1 MPDGPFG
8 SGFNP
13 LEDLVSRLV
22 GGFEQSFGGPSRP
35 GTPGTSTRRL
45 ERYGRDLTAAA
56 RAGRL
61 DPVIGREDEVEQV
74 LEVLSRRTKN
84 NPVLIGDPGVGKTAI
99 VEGIAQRI
107 AEGAVPEPL
116 RNRRLIALDLAGMVA
131 GTKYRGE
138 FEERLTAVID
148 EVTAAA
154 RTVVLFLD
162 ELHTVIGAGAGAEG
176 GAMDA
181 ASMLKPA
188 LARGDLQL
196 VGATTV
202 DEYRRHIERDPALE
216 RRFQPILITE
226 PSIEDTVAI
235 LRGLRKRYE
244 SHHRVRITDEA
255 TDAAA
260 RLSDRYLT
268 DRFLPDKAID
278 LIDRASARVRSRA
291 QAPSEHTRVL
301 EQRVEQLTRAKDI
314 AVDAEDYERARALT
328 RALDLAIVELET
340 AHVGPTRPPEVG
352 ADDVADIVARSTGI
366 PVAQLTEA
374 ERHRLL
380 HLEEQLRQRVVGQ
393 DEAVE
398 AVADAVRASR
408 VGLHHPDRPVGSFLF
423 LGPTGVGKTELA
435 RALAQVLFGSR
446 ERLVRIDMSEFQD
459 KHTVSRLIGAP
470 PGYVGHEE
478 AGQLTD
484 AVRRTPYTV
493 VLLDEIE
500 KAHADV
506 SNILLGVFDAG
517 RLTDSRGRTV
527 NFANTVIIMTS
538 NLGAEVLLAAT
549 SAGRSVEEVR
559 EPLMASVGRHFRPE
573 FLNRI
578 DEIVLFRGLDR
589 PQLRAI
595 TELLLEQTRQRLRA
609 QDITLRLDDDAI
621 DWLAG
626 RGYQPEFGARPL
638 RRAIG
643 RELERTLSRM
653 LLAGE
658 LRPGQDVR
666 GSVAGDRLEFT
677 VTEP

>member
-22 GGFEQSFGGPSRP
+22 DGLGQSLGGM
-35 GTPGTSTRRL
+35 TKPGTSTRRL
-45 ERYGRDLTAAA
+45 ERHGRDLTALA

-61 DPVIGREDEVEQV
+61 DPVIGRGEEIEQV
-74 LEVLSRRTKN
+74 LEVLARRTKN

-99 VEGIAQRI
+99 VEGIAQRM
-107 AEGAVPEPL
+107 AQGAVPEQL
-116 RNRRLIALDLAGMVA
+116 RNKRLIALDLAGMVA

-138 FEERLTAVID
+138 LEERLTAVIE
-148 EVTAAA
+148 EVTAAS

-202 DEYRRHIERDPALE
+202 EEYRRHIERDAALE
-216 RRFQPILITE
+216 RRFQPILVTE
-226 PSIEDTVAI
+226 PSVEDTIAI
-235 LRGLRKRYE
+235 VRGLRKRYE
-244 SHHRVRITDEA
+244 SHHRVRITDKAAE
-255 TDAAA
+255 AAA

-278 LIDRASARVRSRA
+278 LIDRASARVRRQA
-291 QAPSEHTRVL
+291 QAPSEHIRAL

-314 AVDAEDYERARALT
+314 ALDAEDYERAEALT

-340 AHVGPTRPPEVG
+340 ARAGPTSPPEVG
-352 ADDVADIVARSTGI
+352 AADVAEVVARSTGI
-366 PVAQLTEA
+366 PVAQLTEV

-398 AVADAVRASR
+398 AVADAIRASR
-408 VGLHHPDRPVGSFLF
+408 AGLHHPERPVGSFLF

-435 RALAQVLFGSR
+435 RALAQALFGS
-446 ERLVRIDMSEFQD
+446 EQRLVRIDMSEFQD
-459 KHTVSRLIGAP
+459 RHTVSRLIGAP

-506 SNILLGVFDAG
+506 LNILLQVFDAG
-517 RLTDSRGRTV
+517 RLTDARGRVV

-538 NLGAEVLLAAT
+538 NLGAEVLLSAT
-549 SAGRSVEEVR
+549 SAGREVDEVR
-559 EPLMASVGRHFRPE
+559 EPLMASVRRHFRPE

-589 PQLRAI
+589 PRLRTI

-609 QDITLRLDDDAI
+609 QNITLHLDDDAI
-621 DWLAG
+621 DWLVG

-638 RRAIG
+638 RRVIG
-643 RELERTLSRM
+643 RDVERTLSRM

-658 LRPGQDVR
+658 LRDGQDVR

-677 VTEP
+677 VTEPHAG

>member
-13 LEDLVSRLV
+13 LEDLVGRLV
-22 GGFEQSFGGPSRP
+22 DGLEQSLGGVAR
-35 GTPGTSTRRL
+35 PGTSTRRL
-45 ERYGRDLTAAA
+45 ERFGRDLTALA

-61 DPVIGREDEVEQV
+61 DPVIGRQEEIEQV

-99 VEGIAQRI
+99 VEGIAQRM
-107 AEGAVPEPL
+107 AEGAVPEQM
-116 RNRRLIALDLAGMVA
+116 RNKRLISLDLAGMVA

-138 FEERLTAVID
+138 FEERLTAVIE
-148 EVTAAA
+148 EVTAAS

-188 LARGDLQL
+188 LARGDLQM

-202 DEYRRHIERDPALE
+202 EEYRRHIERDAALE
-216 RRFQPILITE
+216 RRFQPILVTE
-226 PSIEDTVAI
+226 PSIEDTIAI

-255 TDAAA
+255 AEAAA

-278 LIDRASARVRSRA
+278 LIDRASARVRRQA

-314 AVDAEDYERARALT
+314 ALDAEDYERAQALT

-340 AHVGPTRPPEVG
+340 AHAGPTRPPEVG
-352 ADDVADIVARSTGI
+352 AADVADIVARSTGI
-366 PVAQLTEA
+366 PVAQLTEV

-380 HLEEQLRQRVVGQ
+380 HLEEQLRQRVIGQ

-398 AVADAVRASR
+398 AVADAIRSSRA
-408 VGLHHPDRPVGSFLF
+408 GLHHPERPVGSFLF

-435 RALAQVLFGSR
+435 RALAQALFGSQ
-446 ERLVRIDMSEFQD
+446 ERLIRIDMSEFQD

-470 PGYVGHEE
+470 PGYAGHEE

-493 VLLDEIE
+493 LLLDEIE
-500 KAHADV
+500 KAHVDV
-506 SNILLGVFDAG
+506 SNILLQVFDAG
-517 RLTDSRGRTV
+517 RLTDSRGRVV

-538 NLGAEVLLAAT
+538 NLGAEVLLSAT
-549 SAGRSVEEVR
+549 SAGREVDEVR
-559 EPLMASVGRHFRPE
+559 EPLMASVRRHFRPE

-589 PQLRAI
+589 PRLRTI

-609 QDITLRLDDDAI
+609 QHITLHLDDEAI

-638 RRAIG
+638 RRVIG
-643 RELERTLSRM
+643 REVERTLSRM

-658 LRPGQDVR
+658 LREGQDVR

-677 VTEP
+677 VTEPHAE

>member
-1 MPDGPFG
+1 MPEGPFG

-13 LEDLVSRLV
+13 FEDLVSRLV
-22 GGFEQSFGGPSRP
+22 GGIEQSLGGMTRP
-35 GTPGTSTRRL
+35 GTSSGRL

-61 DPVIGREDEVEQV
+61 DPVIGRENEIEQL

-99 VEGIAQRI
+99 VEGLAQRI
-107 AEGAVPEPL
+107 ADGAVPDPL
-116 RNRRLIALDLAGMVA
+116 RDRRVIALDLAGMVA

-138 FEERLTAVID
+138 FEERLTTVID

-154 RTVVLFLD
+154 RMVVLFLD

-181 ASMLKPA
+181 SSMLKPA

-202 DEYRRHIERDPALE
+202 EEYRRHIERDPALE
-216 RRFQPILITE
+216 RRFQPILVAE
-226 PSIEDTVAI
+226 PSVADTVAI
-235 LRGLRKRYE
+235 LRGVRKRYE
-244 SHHRVRITDEA
+244 SHHRVRITNEA

-260 RLSDRYLT
+260 RLSHRYLP

-278 LIDRASARVRSRA
+278 LIDRASARVRLRGA
-291 QAPSEHTRVL
+291 APSEDIRAL
-301 EQRVEQLTRAKDI
+301 QQRVEQLTRAKDI
-314 AVDAEDYERARALT
+314 AVDAEDYERAEALT
-328 RALDLAIVELET
+328 HELDLAIVALET
-340 AHVGPTRPPEVG
+340 ARAGSTRPPEVG
-352 ADDVADIVARSTGI
+352 AADVADIVARTTGI
-366 PVAQLTEA
+366 PVAQLTEV

-380 HLEEQLRQRVVGQ
+380 HLEEQLRQRVIGQ

-398 AVADAVRASR
+398 AVADAIRASR
-408 VGLHHPDRPVGSFLF
+408 AGLKHPGRPVGSFLF

-435 RALAQVLFGSR
+435 RALAETLFGS
-446 ERLVRIDMSEFQD
+446 EQQLVRIDMSEFQD
-459 KHTVSRLIGAP
+459 KHTVSRLVGAP

-478 AGQLTD
+478 GGQLTG
-484 AVRRTPYTV
+484 AVRRTPYAV

-506 SNILLGVFDAG
+506 SNILLQVFDAG
-517 RLTDSRGRTV
+517 RITDGRGRTADFT
-527 NFANTVIIMTS
+527 NAVIIMTS
-538 NLGAEVLLAAT
+538 NLGADQLLAAT

-559 EPLMASVGRHFRPE
+559 EPLMASVRRHFRPE

-578 DEIVLFRGLDR
+578 DEIVLFRGLDQA
-589 PQLRAI
+589 QLRTI
-595 TELLLEQTRQRLRA
+595 TVLLVEQTRQRLKA
-609 QDITLRLDDDAI
+609 QDIALRLDDRAI
-621 DWLAG
+621 DWLAS

-638 RRAIG
+638 RRVIG
-643 RELERTLSRM
+643 RELDRTLSRL
-653 LLAGE
+653 LLAGD
-658 LRPGQDVR
+658 LRQGQQVHV
-666 GSVAGDRLEFT
+666 SVADDRLQLHCS
-677 VTEP
+677 